1 MTASARPR
9 PRPLPPRARPRIALI
24 SATPAA
30 IGPAV
35 AGLADAFPEAE
46 PWNLLDDTL
55 LPDAEAQGGL
65 TPALADRMRRLIAYA
80 VEGGAQGVLLTCSL
94 YGPVAESLHGLVAD
108 SLHGAVADSRHGHS
122 DSLYGPAPERAGVP
136 VPVLAA
142 DSAVFAAAL
151 AGGHRRVL
159 VLASF
164 AGALDDSLERFRA
177 AARSA
182 DSPVEAVGRVITP
195 GDRPDPGGADGVLL
209 AQYSLAPHAEDLAA
223 ALGLPV
229 HTGPHSAAR
238 ALRIAV
244 GEAAQAAPADTEG
257 AIASKGSAGIKG
269 GTPCSE

>member
-1 MTASARPR
+1 MTAAARPR
-9 PRPLPPRARPRIALI
+9 PCPLPPRARPRIALI

-35 AGLADAFPEAE
+35 AGLAAAFPEAE

-65 TPALADRMRRLIAYA
+65 TPALADRMRRLIVYA

-94 YGPVAESLHGLVAD
+94 YGPVADSLRGPSGDSPPGSAAGSLHGLSA
-108 SLHGAVADSRHGHS
+108 
-122 DSLYGPAPERAGVP
+122 ERADRP

-142 DSAVFAAAL
+142 DSAAFAEAL
-151 AGGHRRVL
+151 AGGHRRIL

-164 AGALDDSLERFRA
+164 AGALEDSLERFRA
-177 AARSA
+177 AARA
-182 DSPVEAVGRVITP
+182 AGSPVEAVGRVIVP
-195 GDRPDPGGADGVLL
+195 GEHPDPGGADAVLL
-209 AQYSLAPHAEDLAA
+209 AQYSLAPHAEDLAS

-238 ALRIAV
+238 ALRLATGENTATAPSGADAAIAMK
-244 GEAAQAAPADTEG
+244 GSSATEG
-257 AIASKGSAGIKG
+257 DPS
-269 GTPCSE
+269 CSE